1 MKDKI
6 LTEEAKRI
14 LVGEYGKD
22 AIKIDKE
29 LNELASLSIK
39 RKNYIQA
46 VNKGNSK
53 ARESYIQIDN
63 EIKKMIKN
71 INEILANWC

>member
-39 RKNYIQA
+39 RKNCIQA

-53 ARESYIQIDN
+53 ARENYIKIT
-63 EIKKMIKN
+63 EEFKKIVAT
-71 INEILANWC
+71 INKKLSKI

>member
-14 LVGEYGKD
+14 LVEEYGEN

-29 LNELASLSIK
+29 LNELASLSVK
-39 RKNYIQA
+39 RKNCIQA

-53 ARESYIQIDN
+53 ARESYIQIN
-63 EIKKMIKN
+63 NKIKKMVIK